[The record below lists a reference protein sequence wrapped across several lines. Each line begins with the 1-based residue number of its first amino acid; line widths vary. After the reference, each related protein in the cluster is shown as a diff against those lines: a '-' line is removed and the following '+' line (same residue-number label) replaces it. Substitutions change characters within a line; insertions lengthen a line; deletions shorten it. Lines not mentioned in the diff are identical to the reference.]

1 MDTYNFE
8 IKTYNFINKMTI
20 NDFPKKIPIIILWS
34 PYFDSPTEI
43 SKEKTDIINKM
54 NEEGKLILITYIGGL
69 LTGMLIMWL
78 EKEKTKTKTK

>member
-1 MDTYNFE
+1 
-8 IKTYNFINKMTI
+8 
-20 NDFPKKIPIIILWS
+20 
-34 PYFDSPTEI
+34 
-43 SKEKTDIINKM
+43 M